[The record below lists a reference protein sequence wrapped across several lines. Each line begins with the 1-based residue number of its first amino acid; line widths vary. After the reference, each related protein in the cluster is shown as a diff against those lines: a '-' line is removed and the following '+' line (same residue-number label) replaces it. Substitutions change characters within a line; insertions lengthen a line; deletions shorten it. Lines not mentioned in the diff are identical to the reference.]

1 VKAQAR
7 RYQLQFTVEKSST
20 IKGRATSQM
29 IRTIAI
35 EREYGSGA
43 GGIGEKI
50 AAHLGWTLWDRELA
64 EEIARRLKC
73 NPQSVMERE
82 EKVDPTFYRL
92 MKTFMRGSYEDSF
105 QGGGKRMELLDA
117 EHLSGLFEKLA
128 KDLADKGNCVIVG
141 RAAPYFLR
149 ERPDVLRVFLYAP
162 EEEKLRRIMAQG
174 RSKSEAQ
181 ALVDRV
187 DMERAA
193 FVKKYYNKI
202 WPQRAVYQLMVNTEE
217 GDDAVIE
224 TMLHKMEQLNAKTIA
239 HAEA

>member
-1 VKAQAR
+1 
-7 RYQLQFTVEKSST
+7 
-20 IKGRATSQM
+20 M

-43 GGIGEKI
+43 GGIAEKI
-50 AAHLGWTLWDRELA
+50 AAQLGWTLWDRELA

-149 ERPDVLRVFLYAP
+149 ERADVLRVFLYAP
-162 EEEKLRRIMAQG
+162 EEEKLRRITAQG

-181 ALVDRV
+181 ALRDRV
-187 DMERAA
+187 DAERAA
-193 FVKKYYNKI
+193 FVKKYYNKV
-202 WPQRAVYQLMVNTEE
+202 WPQRNVYHLMVNTNE

-224 TMLHKMEQLNAKTIA
+224 TLLHKMEQLNAKALA
-239 HAEA
+239 HA

>member
-1 VKAQAR
+1 
-7 RYQLQFTVEKSST
+7 
-20 IKGRATSQM
+20 M

-224 TMLHKMEQLNAKTIA
+224 TMLHKMEQLNAKAIA

>member
-1 VKAQAR
+1 
-7 RYQLQFTVEKSST
+7 
-20 IKGRATSQM
+20 
-29 IRTIAI
+29 
-35 EREYGSGA
+35 
-43 GGIGEKI
+43 
-50 AAHLGWTLWDRELA
+50 
-64 EEIARRLKC
+64 
-73 NPQSVMERE
+73 
-82 EKVDPTFYRL
+82 
-92 MKTFMRGSYEDSF
+92 
-105 QGGGKRMELLDA
+105 MELLDA
-117 EHLSGLFEKLA
+117 EHLSGLFERLA

-193 FVKKYYNKI
+193 FVKKYYNKV
-202 WPQRAVYQLMVNTEE
+202 WPLRAVYQVMLNTEE

-224 TMLHKMEQLNAKTIA
+224 SMLQKMEQLNTKTLV